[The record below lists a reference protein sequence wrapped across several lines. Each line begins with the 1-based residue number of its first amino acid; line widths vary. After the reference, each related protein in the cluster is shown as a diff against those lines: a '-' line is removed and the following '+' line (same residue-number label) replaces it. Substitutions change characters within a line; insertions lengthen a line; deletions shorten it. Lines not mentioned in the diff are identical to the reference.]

1 MKPITVIIVSWN
13 ARGHLRDCLHSIRQT
28 GASCVHEV
36 IVVDNASTDG
46 SPEMVAAQFPEVT
59 LIRSEDN
66 LGFARANNLAIK
78 RTTGSVLALVNSDVI
93 VHPGC
98 LETLAA
104 FLDHHDSVGLVGPR
118 VIGADGNV
126 QRTCRRL
133 PTVWNTVCRSL
144 ALDRMFSNCS
154 MLSGHEMR
162 HFSHDVRAEAEAL
175 SGCFC
180 VVRTKAVDEVGG
192 LDERYFFYMEDVDW
206 CKRFTDAGWK
216 IMFIPE
222 ATAIH
227 YGGASTSMA
236 PLRYSIEY
244 HRANLQYWQKY
255 HGITGQYTYYLF
267 AAVNHGLRL
276 IARGLKRIAG
286 LGKSPASKHK
296 LQEDVVCL
304 RWLITG
310 KGV

>member
-1 MKPITVIIVSWN
+1 M
-13 ARGHLRDCLHSIRQT
+13 
-28 GASCVHEV
+28 
-36 IVVDNASTDG
+36 DG
-46 SPEMVAAQFPEVT
+46 SPEMVAEQFPEVT
-59 LIRSEDN
+59 LIRSKEN

-78 RTTGSVLALVNSDVI
+78 RAAGSMIALVNSDVV

-98 LETLAA
+98 LDALAA

-118 VIGADGNV
+118 VIGGDGNV

-133 PTVWNTVCRSL
+133 PSVWNAVCRSL
-144 ALDRMFSNCS
+144 ALDRVFSKCS
-154 MLSGHEMR
+154 VLSGHEMR
-162 HFSHDVRAEAEAL
+162 HFAHDICAEAEVL

-180 VVRTKAVDEVGG
+180 VARKKAVDEVGG

-236 PLRYSIEY
+236 PLRFSIEY

-276 IARGLKRIAG
+276 VARGLKRIAG
-286 LGKSPASKHK
+286 LGMSPENKHK
-296 LQEDVVCL
+296 LQEDIVCL
-304 RWLITG
+304 RWLLTG